1 MVISTLKRVNMTTYA
16 LFLYLS
22 TGYLHNATGGPAVVD
37 GFTTMEKCEAANQA
51 AKAQLK
57 QYDWGKC
64 MKVDK

>member
-22 TGYLHNATGGPAVVD
+22 TGILQNATGGPAVVD
-37 GFTTMEKCEAANQA
+37 GFTTMEKCEAAIQA